1 MRLIALHFT
10 SLQLIAK
17 WAKSFY
23 WKMVLRRYWTPSSR
37 MVYYRKH
44 QRPRK
49 MEFLGTIPLK
59 RKKSRKWL
67 INSRDFSSILYDFQP
82 IFVGISVYWWALECK
97 NYLPMQNLA
106 KMVPS
111 ISSEVISPVISP
123 RLLIITLMCSTTKS
137 ALSPISRARCASSSS
152 APQRINTS

>member
-23 WKMVLRRYWTPSSR
+23 WKTVLRRYWTSRSR
-37 MVYYRKH
+37 MVRSHKH

-49 MEFLGTIPLK
+49 MAFSGIIPLK

-67 INSRDFSSILYDFQP
+67 INSRDFLSILCDFQP
-82 IFVGISVYWWALECK
+82 IFVGISVCSWALECK
-97 NYLPMQNLA
+97 NYFPMQNV
-106 KMVPS
+106 K
-111 ISSEVISPVISP
+111 VIDNKILTKL
-123 RLLIITLMCSTTKS
+123 RLKYGPNI
-137 ALSPISRARCASSSS
+137 
-152 APQRINTS
+152 